1 MLLFVKLLKKDVAG
15 GILDDDIYAELE
27 MQRDA
32 LLNLHR
38 KQVEADE
45 EKKKDAS
52 NRQQGFA

>member
-1 MLLFVKLLKKDVAG
+1 MAG